1 MVENECES
9 NCDCLETQRSSEN
22 SNVTNEC
29 SCCCCCCQT
38 NTNKTNSSMSCC
50 NDDPIAGAKS
60 LLEKSFFTALTE
72 VHVEKLKKQIE
83 REWGSTID
91 KAVDLTIKT
100 VAKQWQAALSKSA
113 ANKEFYNELEKI
125 FKAAKEQ

>member
-1 MVENECES
+1 MVENQCETNYECV
-9 NCDCLETQRSSEN
+9 ETQRSSEN
-22 SNVTNEC
+22 SNVAKEY
-29 SCCCCCCQT
+29 SCCCQT
-38 NTNKTNSSMSCC
+38 TTNKTNSPCC
-50 NDDPIAGAKS
+50 SSDDPIAGAKS
-60 LLEKSFFTALTE
+60 LLERSFFKALTE

-100 VAKQWQAALSKSA
+100 VTKQWQASLLESA

-125 FKAAKEQ
+125 MKNAKE

>member
-29 SCCCCCCQT
+29 SCCCCQT
-38 NTNKTNSSMSCC
+38 NTNKTNSSSCC

-60 LLEKSFFTALTE
+60 LLEKSFFKALTE

>member
-1 MVENECES
+1 MVENKCETNCECV
-9 NCDCLETQRSSEN
+9 ETQRSSEQ
-22 SNVTNEC
+22 SNGANEC
-29 SCCCCCCQT
+29 SCCCQT
-38 NTNKTNSSMSCC
+38 TTNKANSPCC
-50 NDDPIAGAKS
+50 SSDDPIAGAKS
-60 LLEKSFFTALTE
+60 LLERSFFKALTE

-100 VAKQWQAALSKSA
+100 IAKQWQAALSKSA

-125 FKAAKEQ
+125 FKTAKEQ

>member
-9 NCDCLETQRSSEN
+9 NCECVETQRSSGK
-22 SNVTNEC
+22 SNVANEC
-29 SCCCCCCQT
+29 SCCCQT
-38 NTNKTNSSMSCC
+38 TTNKTNSPCC
-50 NDDPIAGAKS
+50 NDDPIAGAKL
-60 LLEKSFFTALTE
+60 LLEKSFFKALTE

-100 VAKQWQAALSKSA
+100 VAKQWQGALSKSS
-113 ANKEFYNELEKI
+113 ANKEFYTELEKI
-125 FKAAKEQ
+125 FKATKEQ

>member
-1 MVENECES
+1 MVENQCETNCECV
-9 NCDCLETQRSSEN
+9 ETQRSSGH
-22 SNVTNEC
+22 SNGANEC
-29 SCCCCCCQT
+29 CCDCQT
-38 NTNKTNSSMSCC
+38 NTNKINSPCC

-60 LLEKSFFTALTE
+60 LLERSFFTALTE

-113 ANKEFYNELEKI
+113 VNKEFYSELEKI
-125 FKAAKEQ
+125 FITTKK

>member
-1 MVENECES
+1 MVENQYETNCECVK
-9 NCDCLETQRSSEN
+9 TQRSSEN
-22 SNVTNEC
+22 SNVANEC
-29 SCCCCCCQT
+29 SCCSCQT
-38 NTNKTNSSMSCC
+38 TTNKTNSPCC
-50 NDDPIAGAKS
+50 NSDDPISGAKS
-60 LLEKSFFTALTE
+60 LLEKSFFKALTE

-100 VAKQWQAALSKSA
+100 VVKQWQGALSKSA

-125 FKAAKEQ
+125 FKTAKEQQ

>member
-22 SNVTNEC
+22 SNVANEC
-29 SCCCCCCQT
+29 SCCCCQT
-38 NTNKTNSSMSCC
+38 NTNKTNSSRSCC

-60 LLEKSFFTALTE
+60 LLEKSFFKALTE